1 MWVAVGA
8 VQMGRKSSR
17 LTELQRRTAREQ
29 ELHVLEEAK
38 STQCGWGALARCQL
52 FAGLANRC
60 LQSTWEESD
69 IMMSLRTLTCNM
81 AAHPLPLQGCCRT
94 KNAWEAQS
102 VPSVQTDQ

>member
-1 MWVAVGA
+1 MGA

-17 LTELQRRTAREQ
+17 LTELQRRTAREK

-60 LQSTWEESD
+60 LQSIWEESD
-69 IMMSLRTLTCNM
+69 TMVSLRTLTCNM
-81 AAHPLPLQGCCRT
+81 AAHPLPLQDCCRN